1 MPIQIPEPGSLNARN
16 TVTNVWVKCA
26 WNHAA
31 RYLSGPAK
39 GFAIATIAPFWG
51 RMRAFTKRSVRA

>member
-1 MPIQIPEPGSLNARN
+1 MPIQVPEPGSLNARN
-16 TVTNVWVKCA
+16 TVTNVSVKCA

-31 RYLSGPAK
+31 TCLSAPAK

-51 RMRAFTKRSVRA
+51 RVKAFTNRNVGA